1 MFASVFIGRLK
12 RILLLLLVVVV
23 IVGVVVAAAAV
34 VVVINFDFLPMIP
47 GDVHLGGVI
56 LHVTLQLDACC
67 CAVNHQL
74 CCAGSYRRWR
84 EVIEVVEGTFE
95 NQNHI
100 HIFYLLLGN
109 LASLCWDSNR
119 IFFFFFAQNLSNRIK
134 LSSAAICTCSI
145 HFKTSFFML
154 SLSSMGSRMY

>member
-74 CCAGSYRRWR
+74 CCAGSYRR
-84 EVIEVVEGTFE
+84 
-95 NQNHI
+95 
-100 HIFYLLLGN
+100 
-109 LASLCWDSNR
+109 
-119 IFFFFFAQNLSNRIK
+119 
-134 LSSAAICTCSI
+134 
-145 HFKTSFFML
+145 
-154 SLSSMGSRMY
+154 